1 MRLGSTAEWLMQCPS
16 TPLLIAKNSDS
27 VKKILVCTDGSP
39 HAWAG
44 VETLAAMPLVRGAA
58 VTVLGVVESAGEVAK
73 RVAAA
78 GDLLEAAGADVT
90 EIVAE
95 QDPMVMSI
103 SPRMAISDFLRDES
117 PDLVVMGTRGM
128 TGLKKVLVGSVASA
142 ITHHAECS
150 VLLARAA
157 D

>member
-1 MRLGSTAEWLMQCPS
+1 
-16 TPLLIAKNSDS
+16 
-27 VKKILVCTDGSP
+27 
-39 HAWAG
+39 
-44 VETLAAMPLVRGAA
+44 MPLVKGAA
-58 VTVLGVVESAGEVAK
+58 VTVLGVLESAGEVAK
-73 RVAAA
+73 RVVGA